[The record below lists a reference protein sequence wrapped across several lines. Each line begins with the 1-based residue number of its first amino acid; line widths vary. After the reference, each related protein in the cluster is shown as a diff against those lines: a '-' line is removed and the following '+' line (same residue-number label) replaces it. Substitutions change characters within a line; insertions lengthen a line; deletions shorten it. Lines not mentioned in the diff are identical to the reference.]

1 MFNIIRFFVDKL
13 NNRTGEGNEQ
23 PEHAGALSLDTVDY
37 RILHLLSHNPEL
49 TYRKLASQLEKSPAT
64 VLNRLRQLRKSGVIK
79 GQQLV
84 LNYEKLGYDIFVI
97 IELQIGKG
105 KLRELEQ
112 KVARHPNVVAVYDC
126 TGSFDATIFA
136 RFKNTRSMDVFLK
149 KIQTYDFVERTNT
162 RLVLNTIKE
171 RSLTPW

>member
-1 MFNIIRFFVDKL
+1 MDKL
-13 NNRTGEGNEQ
+13 NDLTTGENEKNERTEKI
-23 PEHAGALSLDTVDY
+23 PLDTVDY
-37 RILHLLSHNPEL
+37 HILHFLSHNPEL
-49 TYRKLASQLEKSPAT
+49 TYRELASQLEKSPAT
-64 VLNRLRQLRKSGVIK
+64 VLNRLRQLKKHGVIK

-84 LNYEKLGYDIFVI
+84 LDYEKLGYDIFVI
-97 IELQIGKG
+97 TELQIGKG

-126 TGSFDATIFA
+126 TGSFDATVFA
-136 RFKNTRSMDVFLK
+136 RFKNTRSMDAFLK

-171 RSLTPW
+171 RPLLPL

>member
-1 MFNIIRFFVDKL
+1 MIEKM
-13 NNRTGEGNEQ
+13 NNFAGVESREARMEQ
-23 PEHAGALSLDTVDY
+23 KAEPKANLDELDYALLQ
-37 RILHLLSHNPEL
+37 LLCDNPEL
-49 TYRKLASQLEKSPAT
+49 TYRELAVQLKKSPAT

-84 LNYEKLGYDIFVI
+84 LDYEKLGYDIFVI
-97 IELQIGKG
+97 TELQIGKG

-136 RFKNTRSMDVFLK
+136 RFKNTRSMDAFLK

-171 RSLTPW
+171 RSLLP